1 MGKVIFTA
9 GARSSVKMLRL
20 PKFVW
25 PSETLRALFLTG
37 FICFEC
43 LKELSE
49 GLAKVTQSLP
59 AEVVATKGWG
69 SLATSASWGCAGQH
83 TGHGRHRFWVALSF
97 SQTWDASSSQRS
109 RALCTAPLQRDR
121 KYSLTAGCGGVQ
133 GWAGFLHSGILNED
147 VPR

>member
-83 TGHGRHRFWVALSF
+83 TGHGRHRF
-97 SQTWDASSSQRS
+97 
-109 RALCTAPLQRDR
+109 
-121 KYSLTAGCGGVQ
+121 
-133 GWAGFLHSGILNED
+133 
-147 VPR
+147 